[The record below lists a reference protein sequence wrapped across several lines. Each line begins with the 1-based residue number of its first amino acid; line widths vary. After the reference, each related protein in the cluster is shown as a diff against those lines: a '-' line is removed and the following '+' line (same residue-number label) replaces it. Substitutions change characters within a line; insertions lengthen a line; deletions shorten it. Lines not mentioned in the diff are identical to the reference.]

1 MESGCCRWVLLSF
14 YPDDLFIYLMLM
26 VYSTCER
33 FGLHCLFLKFSQ
45 SKPFFFT
52 ILSHPDRCLIN
63 VRCRYEFRMNHA
75 GWFNSVKP
83 RIGLDISTRVLEAIN
98 SSCEDI
104 KSLYKV
110 RTELRAALKSL
121 TKVFIC

>member
-1 MESGCCRWVLLSF
+1 
-14 YPDDLFIYLMLM
+14 
-26 VYSTCER
+26 
-33 FGLHCLFLKFSQ
+33 
-45 SKPFFFT
+45 
-52 ILSHPDRCLIN
+52 
-63 VRCRYEFRMNHA
+63 MNHA

-83 RIGLDISTRVLEAIN
+83 RIGLDISTQVLGAIN